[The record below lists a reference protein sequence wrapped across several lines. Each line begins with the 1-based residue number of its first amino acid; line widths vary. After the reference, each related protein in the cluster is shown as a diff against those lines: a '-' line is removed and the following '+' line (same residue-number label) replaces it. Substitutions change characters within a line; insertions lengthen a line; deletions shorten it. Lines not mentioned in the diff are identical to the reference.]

1 MQARRIAREL
11 ALLSLSQLPSKPE
24 KLNAQELQDIVLAA
38 IRTLASEARETIEA
52 ASAEL
57 QRSNAQ
63 ILDSETRAE
72 DVERAKVVLIDA
84 IRLTQKAINR
94 LGHCFEIP
102 EFLQLAN
109 QSEVR
114 SYTLEIVARFVKD
127 NKDIDQII
135 SNALVDWQLNRLAA
149 IDRDILR
156 IAVVEMGR
164 LGTPPEVAINE
175 AVELAKRYSEE
186 DGHRFINAVLKR
198 TFDQLGL
205 KRSNRAGKA
214 VKEEGAKENDI

>member
-24 KLNAQELQDIVLAA
+24 KLNAQSLQDIVLAA
-38 IRTLASEARETIEA
+38 IRTLASEARETIES

-63 ILDSETRAE
+63 ILNSETRAE
-72 DVERAKVVLIDA
+72 DVERAKVMLNDA
-84 IRLTQKAINR
+84 IQLTQKAINR

-109 QSEVR
+109 QPEVR
-114 SYTLEIVARFVKD
+114 NYTLEIVGGFIKD
-127 NKDIDQII
+127 RVDVDQVL
-135 SNALVDWQLNRLAA
+135 STALVDWQLNRLAG

-156 IAVVEMGR
+156 IAIVEMTR

-186 DGHRFINAVLKR
+186 DGHRFINGVLKR
-198 TFDQLGL
+198 AFDQLGL
-205 KRSNRAGKA
+205 KKTVR
-214 VKEEGAKENDI
+214 GARGVTES

>member
-24 KLNAQELQDIVLAA
+24 KLNAQNLQDIVLAA
-38 IRTLASEARETIEA
+38 IRTLASEARDTIEA

-63 ILDSETRAE
+63 ILNSETRTE
-72 DVERAKVVLIDA
+72 DVERAKVMLSEA
-84 IRLTQKAINR
+84 IQLTQKAINR

-109 QSEVR
+109 QQEVR
-114 SYTLEIVARFVKD
+114 SYALEIVGRFVRE
-127 NKDIDQII
+127 NKEIDQIL
-135 SNALVDWQLNRLAA
+135 STALVDWQLNRLAG

-156 IAVVEMGR
+156 IAIVEMTR

-175 AVELAKRYSEE
+175 AIELAKRYSEE
-186 DGHRFINAVLKR
+186 DGHRFINGVLKR
-198 TFDQLGL
+198 AFDQLGL
-205 KRSNRAGKA
+205 KKTIRGTRG
-214 VKEEGAKENDI
+214 VTDNDV

>member
-24 KLNAQELQDIVLAA
+24 KLNAQSLQDIVLAA
-38 IRTLASEARETIEA
+38 IRTLASEARETIES

-63 ILDSETRAE
+63 ILNSETRAE
-72 DVERAKVVLIDA
+72 DVERAKVMLNDA
-84 IRLTQKAINR
+84 IQLTQKAINR

-109 QSEVR
+109 QPDVR
-114 SYTLEIVARFVKD
+114 NYTLEIVGGFIKD
-127 NKDIDQII
+127 RHDVDQVLTT
-135 SNALVDWQLNRLAA
+135 ALVDWQLNRLAG

-156 IAVVEMGR
+156 IAIVEMTR

-186 DGHRFINAVLKR
+186 DGHRFINGVLKR
-198 TFDQLGL
+198 AFDQLGF
-205 KRSNRAGKA
+205 KKTVRGARGVQSND
-214 VKEEGAKENDI
+214 V